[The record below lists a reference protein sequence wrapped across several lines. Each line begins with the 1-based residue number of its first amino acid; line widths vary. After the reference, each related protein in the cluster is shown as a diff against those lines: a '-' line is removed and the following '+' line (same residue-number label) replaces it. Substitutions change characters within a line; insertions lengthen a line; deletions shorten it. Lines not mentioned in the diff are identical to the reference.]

1 MRIRSRLCPVAAL
14 ILPLILTGA
23 CSTQR
28 PSPSPSS
35 GQTSG
40 QTFEQDVPPTSQFDT
55 VEVEGIEQISPGDI
69 QRPKQDD
76 CPNLESVLFQVER
89 ASDPLELAKQWQ
101 LRVKEDKIQVLIIL
115 DQEDASFLRAFDVEI
130 GTQFGTR
137 VQAFVP
143 IGQLCDLAN
152 TDHVLAVRRPAQAVP

>member
-1 MRIRSRLCPVAAL
+1 MRTWSRLCPVAAL
-14 ILPLILTGA
+14 VSLLVLTGA
-23 CSTQR
+23 CSTQH

-35 GQTSG
+35 GQTSE
-40 QTFEQDVPPTSQFDT
+40 QTFEQDVPPTPQFDT
-55 VEVEGIEQISPGDI
+55 VEVEDIDQVSPGDI

-76 CPNLESVLFQVER
+76 CPNLESVLFQVEQ
-89 ASDPLELAKQWQ
+89 ASDPLGLAKQLQ

-115 DQEDASFLRAFDVEI
+115 DQEDASFLQDFDVEI
-130 GTQFGTR
+130 GTQSGAR

-152 TDHVLAVRRPAQAVP
+152 AEHVLAVRRPAQAVP